1 MNPPPD
7 HRPELP
13 DGRILRLLDAN
24 ANRAREALRVVED
37 YARFVLDDAG
47 VSAELKGLRHG
58 LAEATR
64 AFVADAV
71 LHRDTPG
78 DVGTGIK
85 TPTELTRAGVS
96 DVVTAAGKRLGE
108 ALRAIEEFLKAVSPA
123 DAAKVEALRY
133 RFYDVEHRVAF
144 TLRPPAAAGFA
155 NVRLYVLITESLCRQ
170 PWLDAAEQAILGG
183 ADCLQLR
190 EKDLEGAELLR
201 RARQLVAL
209 CRRHNVPCVINDR
222 ADVAIL
228 CGADGVH
235 VGQGDLPAREARKL
249 LGQGKIIGVSTHNV
263 EQAKQAVL
271 DGADYIGVGPVF
283 RSSTKPRD
291 FVAGLEYARQVAE
304 GLPQIP
310 AVAIAGIHAGNVD
323 EVLSTGLRAV
333 AVTSAV
339 LSAPDVRTAAAELKR
354 KLLAGSG
361 RAAVPV
367 AQTTPSAK
375 GSSSTGGTMTGG
387 M

>member
-1 MNPPPD
+1 
-7 HRPELP
+7 
-13 DGRILRLLDAN
+13 
-24 ANRAREALRVVED
+24 
-37 YARFVLDDAG
+37 
-47 VSAELKGLRHG
+47 
-58 LAEATR
+58 
-64 AFVADAV
+64 VADAV
-71 LHRDTPG
+71 LHRDTPN

-85 TPTELTRAGVS
+85 TPAELTRAGVA

-108 ALRAIEEFLKAVSPA
+108 ALRAIEEFLKTVSPT
-123 DAAKVEALRY
+123 DASKVETLRY

-144 TLRPPAAAGFA
+144 TLRPPAACGVA
-155 NVRLYVLITESLCRQ
+155 NIRLYILITESLCAQ

-201 RARQLVAL
+201 RAEQLTAL
-209 CRRHNVPCVINDR
+209 CRRHRIPCIINDR
-222 ADVAIL
+222 PDIAIL
-228 CGADGVH
+228 GGADGVH
-235 VGQGDLPAREARKL
+235 VGQGDLPAREVRKL
-249 LGQGKIIGVSTHNV
+249 LGQGKIVGVSTHNL

-304 GLPQIP
+304 SLPQIP

-323 EVLSTGLRAV
+323 EVLATGLRAV

-339 LSAPDVRTAAAELKR
+339 LSAPDVRAAAAELKR
-354 KLLAGSG
+354 KLLARYPIS
-361 RAAVPV
+361 PV
-367 AQTTPSAK
+367 IRGESR
-375 GSSSTGGTMTGG
+375 G
-387 M
+387 